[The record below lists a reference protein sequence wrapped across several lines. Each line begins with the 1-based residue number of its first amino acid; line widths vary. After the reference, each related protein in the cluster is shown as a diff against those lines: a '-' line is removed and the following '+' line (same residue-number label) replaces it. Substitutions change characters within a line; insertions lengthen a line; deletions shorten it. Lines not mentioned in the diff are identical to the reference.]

1 MRVEGA
7 SPYPSSSSMP
17 VRVAA
22 AWCPGQRRPMVRSGE
37 GDVKYNGSG
46 SRWVS
51 VTLTMRLEEE
61 TGGDSVQG
69 QEDSRYR
76 ACPRGL
82 RRSGLRASVRA
93 VKGNALVS
101 SAVRPSSWD
110 GKT

>member
-1 MRVEGA
+1 M
-7 SPYPSSSSMP
+7 
-17 VRVAA
+17 
-22 AWCPGQRRPMVRSGE
+22 RSGE
-37 GDVKYNGSG
+37 GNVEYNGSG

-61 TGGDSVQG
+61 TGGDSMQG

-82 RRSGLRASVRA
+82 RRAGLRASVRA

>member
-1 MRVEGA
+1 
-7 SPYPSSSSMP
+7 
-17 VRVAA
+17 
-22 AWCPGQRRPMVRSGE
+22 MVRSGG

-46 SRWVS
+46 SLWVF
-51 VTLTMRLEEE
+51 VTLTLRLEEE

-76 ACPRGL
+76 ACPRRL
-82 RRSGLRASVRA
+82 SRSGLRASVRA
-93 VKGNALVS
+93 VKGNALVF